1 MNAGRIALAAAAALL
16 ACTLQ
21 AARAQ
26 DMSAASF
33 APLREAAVADESAWR
48 DWHSG
53 VLLAAFGPIYQ
64 AAFAECSA
72 GATMADAQPFSFV
85 LVIGPDGAVQRLGA
99 DRNTRIWQCMRGK
112 FAFARLPA
120 PPKAPYHL
128 LMHQRFREPPPSVAP
143 DTPR

>member
-1 MNAGRIALAAAAALL
+1 MNVARMAMAVAAALL
-16 ACTLQ
+16 VCAMH
-21 AARAQ
+21 APRAQ
-26 DMSAASF
+26 DMGAANF
-33 APLREAAVADESAWR
+33 APLREAAVADETAWR

-64 AAFAECSA
+64 TAFAECSA
-72 GATMADAQPFSFV
+72 GATMADALPFSFV
-85 LVIGPDGAVQRLGA
+85 LVIGADGAVQRLAA

-128 LMHQRFREPPPSVAP
+128 LMHQRFREAP
-143 DTPR
+143 APAEAAR

>member
-1 MNAGRIALAAAAALL
+1 MNAGRIAWAVTGVLL
-16 ACTLQ
+16 AC
-21 AARAQ
+21 AMHAPHAQ
-26 DMSAASF
+26 DMGAASF

-53 VLLAAFGPIYQ
+53 VLLAVFGPIYQ
-64 AAFAECSA
+64 TAFAECSA
-72 GATMADAQPFSFV
+72 GATTADAQPFSFV
-85 LVIGPDGAVQRLGA
+85 LVIGSDGAVQRLGA

-128 LMHQRFREPPPSVAP
+128 LMHQRFREQPASAVPDAP
-143 DTPR
+143 R